1 MCEFEGVGRIPDANH
16 PSIGTGHE
24 WLIYCRDHTRSAVIQ
39 FRLTQPKPS
48 LAYGVNRNLSTV
60 IGSTEQSRYRVD
72 RRCDWR
78 NPAAGSGIRAVKR
91 PPPDRPAKAHLRRSR
106 PYPLPWPMIQR
117 HRQSPR
123 RILREAAI
131 RHPSRQP
138 RWPVAKARRSTE
150 AGTFACR
157 SACSSGSNAR
167 TSDVPVTPQHG

>member
-1 MCEFEGVGRIPDANH
+1 MHDGGGLLLCEFEGVGRIPDENQ

-24 WLIYCRDHTRSAVIQ
+24 WLIYCRDHTPSAVIQ

-91 PPPDRPAKAHLRRSR
+91 PPRSTCQSAPSAIATVPADLADDPATSPVAA
-106 PYPLPWPMIQR
+106 PYPTRGCNSPSKPSAALARGQGQTQYGSRYFRLPVCLLQR
-117 HRQSPR
+117 
-123 RILREAAI
+123 I
-131 RHPSRQP
+131 
-138 RWPVAKARRSTE
+138 K
-150 AGTFACR
+150 
-157 SACSSGSNAR
+157 CSYF
-167 TSDVPVTPQHG
+167 